1 MASPCFLLTPLQG
14 FDARDVGGAGEKI
27 FYYIRRYRD
36 KKVIYFNGWSG
47 FGVAPVLRS
56 IEQELRS
63 IKAKKTPPELC
74 LDKIVY
80 IDCSAWESKRVMQ
93 RKIAEELKLGPETMA
108 VLDMQDEDDDFNGV
122 DHGSRDVI
130 PSVSQVIARTLV
142 DKKFMMIFLNGS
154 DDEVDVTRFG
164 ITPGYCDHIILWT
177 FKRRSLTIHNRR
189 EEIGR
194 KLRYTQ
200 LLLYTRSLASELTS
214 SQFQSLLREEAAN
227 IVARQPW
234 VRGIDLIM
242 LMESCLYELFLQCS
256 FHRITGF
263 AWVAHAPNYW
273 TCDGIIKAG
282 DVTRQIIDRLHQE
295 IRWVCDAPLLGSVF
309 AKLMEDPEAQFFVFK
324 DDISF
329 PKKRPHRWVC
339 VTSKNITAIDDTK
352 DILESASSLFVAFEK
367 SDNLQALPN
376 GFLTH
381 CSNLGVVILSWCAFS
396 FISPPFLQCHR
407 LRFLGLDHC
416 TNVNTVG
423 VENNTDY
430 WVFLQS
436 LWVLDLRYTE
446 WDDIISEGKMEIM
459 ANLRE
464 LNIEGLMCWKLTSR
478 LLRRLPYLQKL
489 RIIKPTHEAK
499 TTIDYYNSFV
509 DKVDLE
515 ILDLSGNRDMENL
528 PTSLSMAK
536 SLEMLI
542 LDGCDGLENVV
553 VPNGLPSSL
562 RSFSFDG
569 YGPATHWTS
578 SLFKLH
584 LESSEPKQLPH
595 ADNRDVKTSKISLQG
610 CTQLENLFIRGLPN
624 LVELDLSE
632 CPIKVLDL
640 TTMVADVPL
649 LKRLFLLGCENL
661 RAIIWASHEPMK
673 WIKLELLCID
683 TRPKRA
689 HGFIRPSLAQYDP
702 EKRKKLELHAILAD
716 ARLARSLNR
725 LVGRYAGRSVYRDI
739 YFNIHFTSPAE
750 YSGGVQLE
758 TTGKKMIEH
767 SNQQHF
773 AVVSRYGDV
782 LSKIGDAPM
791 LVFPQPPTQQFG
803 HHIEISNGSH
813 SLENELV
820 RYDNLSYLMAELA
833 RSLHVHDAST
843 SASMPERYNRHRLK
857 WCRMERCPNIDTVF
871 PSAAQDY
878 KNELETVWISDL
890 QKARSIWSKGSRSPP
905 SFENLQHLH
914 LRSCPRLQ
922 FVLPV
927 WVASFPSLETLH
939 IIHCG
944 DLTHVFVLDEKY
956 PEEIVTHGVPFP
968 KLTTIHFH
976 DLPKLQQI
984 CEVKVLAPKLK
995 TIRIRGCF
1003 GLRRLPS
1010 LQGREPG
1017 LKKPTVE
1024 MEKDVWDALQWD
1036 GLAAGHHPDLFEPP
1050 VHSRYYRPRRLLRGT
1065 VLRYLLSQTCSAL

>member
-14 FDARDVGGAGEKI
+14 FDARDVGGAREKI

-177 FKRRSLTIHNRR
+177 FKRQSLTIHNRR

-200 LLLYTRSLASELTS
+200 VLLYTRSLASELTS

-309 AKLMEDPEAQFFVFK
+309 AKLMEDPEAPFFVFK

-329 PKKRPHRWVC
+329 PKKRPHHWVC
-339 VTSKNITAIDDTK
+339 VNSKNITAIDDTK

-446 WDDIISEGKMEIM
+446 WDDILSEGKMEIM

-478 LLRRLPYLQKL
+478 VLRRLPYLQKL

-632 CPIKVLDL
+632 CPIKVLEL

-649 LKRLFLLGCENL
+649 LKRLFLLGYENL
-661 RAIIWASHEPMK
+661 RAIIWA
-673 WIKLELLCID
+673 
-683 TRPKRA
+683 
-689 HGFIRPSLAQYDP
+689 
-702 EKRKKLELHAILAD
+702 
-716 ARLARSLNR
+716 
-725 LVGRYAGRSVYRDI
+725 
-739 YFNIHFTSPAE
+739 
-750 YSGGVQLE
+750 
-758 TTGKKMIEH
+758 
-767 SNQQHF
+767 
-773 AVVSRYGDV
+773 
-782 LSKIGDAPM
+782 
-791 LVFPQPPTQQFG
+791 
-803 HHIEISNGSH
+803 
-813 SLENELV
+813 
-820 RYDNLSYLMAELA
+820 
-833 RSLHVHDAST
+833 
-843 SASMPERYNRHRLK
+843 
-857 WCRMERCPNIDTVF
+857 
-871 PSAAQDY
+871 SAAQDY

-984 CEVKVLAPKLK
+984 CKVKVLAPKLK

-1036 GLAAGHHPDLFEPP
+1036 GLAAGHHPNIFEPP

-1065 VLRYLLSQTCSAL
+1065 VLRYLLSQTCSAYRFAQTSIHIFQLCH